1 MSAWIKPIVFD
12 HGPAGTAVSY
22 ESTDDALAALNGDWP
37 TRSGRDYLSAKSM
50 CEAAVKGRECHSRAR
65 DAFLFAA
72 EEVGLFPR
80 F

>member
-1 MSAWIKPIVFD
+1 MSMWIQPIEFD
-12 HGPAGTAVSY
+12 YGPAGGAASY
-22 ESTDDALAALNGDWP
+22 RNTEEALAALNGDWP
-37 TRSGRDYLSAKSM
+37 TRSGRDYLSAKSL
-50 CEAAVKGRECHSRAR
+50 CEAAVQGRESHMKAR

>member
-1 MSAWIKPIVFD
+1 MSVWIHPIEFD
-12 HGPAGTAVSY
+12 HGPAGAAVSY
-22 ESTDDALAALNGDWP
+22 TSTEDALAALNGNWP
-37 TRSGRDYLSAKSM
+37 TRSGRDYLSAKSV
-50 CEAAVKGRECHSRAR
+50 CEAAVQGRETHDKAR